1 MLCEPTTRLT
11 LLSKYR
17 ADDNIVSFE
26 DMTDNR
32 IRSLSRPPVLERERE
47 NTERERER
55 TDRQRE
61 HRERENRER
70 ERTERTQRENREHRH
85 RGRSVH

>member
-32 IRSLSRPPVLERERE
+32 IRSLSRPPVLEREQ
-47 NTERERER
+47 RERER
-55 TDRQRE
+55 TDRQNRE
-61 HRERENRER
+61 RER
-70 ERTERTQRENREHRH
+70 ERTEREREQREHRE
-85 RGRSVH
+85 RTESTDIEGDQYI

>member
-32 IRSLSRPPVLERERE
+32 IRSLSRPPVLEREHRE
-47 NTERERER
+47 RERIEREREQR
-55 TDRQRE
+55 ERERE
-61 HRERENRER
+61 HRERTER
-70 ERTERTQRENREHRH
+70 EQTSREISTLD
-85 RGRSVH
+85 SVESR

>member
-32 IRSLSRPPVLERERE
+32 IRSLSRPPVLEREQ
-47 NTERERER
+47 TERERTER
-55 TDRQRE
+55 EQ
-61 HRERENRER
+61 RENRER
-70 ERTERTQRENREHRH
+70 EQRENREREQRENRH